1 MKKDFYTSFIA
12 PTISIIVV
20 GLLSHFVFEYSLNLF
35 ALFYLF
41 KIYDK
46 LKHY

>member
-1 MKKDFYTSFIA
+1 MKKDFYTSF
-12 PTISIIVV
+12 IIVV

-35 ALFYLF
+35 EIFALFYLF

-46 LKHY
+46 LT